1 MPAERGHG
9 VGAELKNFFNYSC
22 IALEILLN
30 WDKIVMINLYTLY
43 LFSVLLTDIQNVYC
57 FLPFIF
63 NLPYKN
69 KNRSFFMRNYATKL

>member
-30 WDKIVMINLYTLY
+30 
-43 LFSVLLTDIQNVYC
+43 
-57 FLPFIF
+57 
-63 NLPYKN
+63 
-69 KNRSFFMRNYATKL
+69 